1 VRLDHLRGQAPQPL
15 VKRDVLENVTSE
27 HLQEYRV
34 GVPGV
39 LDIVRG
45 VARNISDFVWVEVNA
60 NFL

>member
-1 VRLDHLRGQAPQPL
+1 L
-15 VKRDVLENVTSE
+15 VKRDVLENIGGE